1 VDAHAGDD
9 GSCPATGARANMLPM
24 IEYPPGTPSWV
35 DLSSPDPHAS
45 IRFYGDL
52 FGWEAQKV
60 GVDMYWMLLLDGKE
74 VAGLVR
80 QHEPTDPPAWVTYVK
95 TDDAGQTRQ
104 NVEAAGGRTIVEPF
118 APGEAGTVAIF
129 ADAAGGAVFGV
140 LQPDRHLGAQV
151 VNAPG
156 ALTMN
161 QLNTR
166 DLDPAA
172 RFYYGVFG
180 WDFEPIE
187 LDGLVVYGA
196 FKLDGRLV
204 AGALPMGEQ
213 FPPEAP
219 PNWVPYFGTEDV
231 EATAAKARE
240 RGATQLAGPTAVP
253 AGRFVV
259 LSDPHGATFW
269 ISEGGYYQ
277 PPG

>member
-1 VDAHAGDD
+1 
-9 GSCPATGARANMLPM
+9 MLPV
-24 IEYPPGTPSWV
+24 IEYPPGMPSWV
-35 DLSSPDPHAS
+35 DLSSPDPVAS
-45 IRFYGDL
+45 GRFYGDL
-52 FGWEAQKV
+52 FDWEAEEV
-60 GVDMYWMLLLDGKE
+60 VDDSYWMLRRDGKD
-74 VAGLVR
+74 VAGIVR
-80 QHEPTDPPAWVTYVK
+80 QRESADPPAWVTYVS
-95 TDDAGQTRQ
+95 TDDAGQTRR

-118 APGEAGTVAIF
+118 EVGPAGRVAIF
-129 ADAAGGAVFGV
+129 ADAAGGAVFGAFEHD
-140 LQPDRHLGAQV
+140 QHRGAQV

-161 QLNTR
+161 QLDTR
-166 DLDPAA
+166 DLDAAA

-187 LDGLVVYGA
+187 LDGVVVYGA
-196 FKLDGRLV
+196 FKLDGRLI

-240 RGATQLAGPTAVP
+240 LGATQLAGPTAVP

-259 LSDPHGATFW
+259 LSDPHGATFC
-269 ISEGGYYQ
+269 ISEGSYDP